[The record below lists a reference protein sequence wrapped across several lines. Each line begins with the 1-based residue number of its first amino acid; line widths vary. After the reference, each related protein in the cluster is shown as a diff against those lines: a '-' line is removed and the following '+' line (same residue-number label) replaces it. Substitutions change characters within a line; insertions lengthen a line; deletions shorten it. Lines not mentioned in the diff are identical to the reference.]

1 MTEKRTRFL
10 HYIFSISVVLISAIF
25 HVRAIYVHQ
34 SGELTE
40 CVMYFGVAYFL
51 VFLVVVYL
59 YLINHHVKKTGD
71 TYIQDKV
78 TYSRIAMSLASDY
91 ESVYYI
97 NTEDGS
103 YIEYGMS
110 DSKDEELSI
119 ISSGKNFYSDVQSSI
134 SKFVFEDDQQK
145 STDILSQSRLM
156 DAFNKKETM
165 VLSYRVM
172 TDGKPVYYNLKV
184 THGRDEDEKYIII
197 GIKNVD
203 AQVRQEEKNRQAVQE
218 GETFGKIAQA
228 LASRYEVLY
237 FVDIETNEY
246 VEYSSSDEYSKLE
259 IGDTGKDF
267 FEDTQKNMKRDIFP
281 DDYPMMAKTMEKEY
295 FLEKLSTSG
304 VISVN
309 YRLVLNGKP
318 VYMELRA
325 VRPKNDNKHVVVGA
339 INVNDAF
346 IHEEELQKKLD
357 NVIYM
362 ANRDALTGVK
372 NKNSYAMTEAD
383 LNRQI
388 EAGEKLKFAIIVC
401 DVNNLKIVND
411 TYGHKAGDEYIRAAC
426 VIVCK
431 IFKRSPVYRVGGDE
445 FVALL
450 KGDDYENRVYLFE
463 ELRTQVEINRE
474 EGRVVLACGLAE
486 YNSTTDKTVAS
497 VFERADNQMY
507 EHKKMLKESGESD

>member
-1 MTEKRTRFL
+1 
-10 HYIFSISVVLISAIF
+10 
-25 HVRAIYVHQ
+25 
-34 SGELTE
+34 
-40 CVMYFGVAYFL
+40 
-51 VFLVVVYL
+51 
-59 YLINHHVKKTGD
+59 
-71 TYIQDKV
+71 
-78 TYSRIAMSLASDY
+78 
-91 ESVYYI
+91 
-97 NTEDGS
+97 
-103 YIEYGMS
+103 
-110 DSKDEELSI
+110 
-119 ISSGKNFYSDVQSSI
+119 
-134 SKFVFEDDQQK
+134 
-145 STDILSQSRLM
+145 
-156 DAFNKKETM
+156 
-165 VLSYRVM
+165 
-172 TDGKPVYYNLKV
+172 
-184 THGRDEDEKYIII
+184 
-197 GIKNVD
+197 
-203 AQVRQEEKNRQAVQE
+203 
-218 GETFGKIAQA
+218 
-228 LASRYEVLY
+228 
-237 FVDIETNEY
+237 
-246 VEYSSSDEYSKLE
+246 
-259 IGDTGKDF
+259 
-267 FEDTQKNMKRDIFP
+267 
-281 DDYPMMAKTMEKEY
+281 
-295 FLEKLSTSG
+295 
-304 VISVN
+304 
-309 YRLVLNGKP
+309 
-318 VYMELRA
+318 MELRA
-325 VRPKNDNKHVVVGA
+325 VRPKNDDKHVVVGA

-411 TYGHKAGDEYIRAAC
+411 PYGHKAGDEYIRAAC

-486 YNSTTDKTVAS
+486 YNFTTDKTVAS